1 MFCFRRRKQ
10 SRPFLTY
17 SEAQFTQLAEA
28 KLYHYQQQQQQQQNQ
43 QQLMLK
49 EESLKLGDSDLVH
62 PKCDNIYV
70 KMGDYNGGHLNS
82 EKAEFLSR

>member
-28 KLYHYQQQQQQQQNQ
+28 KLYHYQQQQQQQNQ
-43 QQLMLK
+43 QLLLK
-49 EESLKLGDSDLVH
+49 EQSLKLGDSEFVH
-62 PKCDNIYV
+62 SKCDNIYV
-70 KMGDYNGGHLNS
+70 KMGDYKGGHLNS
-82 EKAEFLSR
+82 EKTENLSR